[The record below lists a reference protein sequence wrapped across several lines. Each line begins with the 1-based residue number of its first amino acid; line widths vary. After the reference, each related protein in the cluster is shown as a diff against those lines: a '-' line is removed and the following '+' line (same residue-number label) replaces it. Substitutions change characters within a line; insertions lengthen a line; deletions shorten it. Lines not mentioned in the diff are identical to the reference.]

1 MQFDCDAM
9 KLRRLQ
15 ALLLVAA
22 SALAFAPAPRA
33 RPPTA
38 RRAGFGAPPKH
49 KPPTVAKKY
58 SKAALEKAHEVFD
71 AVKASPGGY
80 TVDVYCGAPGGAK
93 LFFVGKVAH
102 DLKTPPE
109 CALAAL
115 RYLLEPHA
123 CFLQPLLVPHAAG
136 LDWGVA
142 PGNTEVA
149 VAKGEEAI
157 TLVDLG
163 KAKTSHK
170 PGFAPEWYEQGE
182 EGFYVRRE

>member
-1 MQFDCDAM
+1 V
-9 KLRRLQ
+9 L
-15 ALLLVAA
+15 
-22 SALAFAPAPRA
+22 
-33 RPPTA
+33 
-38 RRAGFGAPPKH
+38 
-49 KPPTVAKKY
+49 
-58 SKAALEKAHEVFD
+58 
-71 AVKASPGGY
+71 
-80 TVDVYCGAPGGAK
+80 
-93 LFFVGKVAH
+93 
-102 DLKTPPE
+102 
-109 CALAAL
+109 
-115 RYLLEPHA
+115 
-123 CFLQPLLVPHAAG
+123 HAAG